1 MPNSKIYE
9 KGTVLPSGGTAQ
21 SFLNPSLPRMKG
33 VGDVVSEGL
42 GVPVE
47 RPNFWKSPNVSQFSL
62 SADAE
67 STVADNKGYVN
78 NGDATGS
85 VMDYIL
91 AGQNDEARYN
101 SDNESKKRLLLL
113 TDALR
118 HMGNLYFT
126 TKGAYP
132 QNLSSSVVGQEE
144 RYQTEKAQRQKD
156 RILVVQQA
164 LSAAKQRADEEYKNG
179 LLGQKHAE
187 LDRKQAMD
195 ALNFNLNLQKQKDLN
210 DYRKRQGDLAAER
223 MDETKRHNKVSEANG
238 RATNALG
245 WANYGLRAQKEKTKD
260 KIEIRS
266 YKDDETMTIGK
277 DKLNDATFKSDT
289 RKTYNELVRKNAIP
303 PIKGRR
309 WDSTSQTWVEY
320 DKPNP
325 STNEMIEAMQEG
337 SWSYPYMS
345 WANKYADNPMEITKK
360 PTMKIEHFQKRIPR
374 QNKAKENKNAPVNKS
389 GKGTKADIDEF
400 GEFELK

>member
-33 VGDVVSEGL
+33 VSDVVSDGL

-47 RPNFWKSPNVSQFSL
+47 RPNFWKSPNVSQFHL

-67 STVADNKGYVN
+67 SMGAARMVSDNKGYVN
-78 NGDATGS
+78 KGDATGS

-101 SDNESKKRLLLL
+101 RDNESKKRLLLL

-156 RILVVQQA
+156 RSLVVQQA

-179 LLGQKHAE
+179 LLGQKQAE
-187 LDRKQAMD
+187 LDRKQALD

-223 MDETKRHNKVSEANG
+223 MDETKRHNKASEANS

-345 WANKYADNPMEITKK
+345 WANKYADNPMEIINK
-360 PTMKIEHFQKRIPR
+360 PTIKHIKFQKRIPR
-374 QNKAKENKNAPVNKS
+374 QGKDQKNTPVNKS
-389 GKGTKADIDEF
+389 GKGTKEEAL
-400 GEFELK
+400 GYKRK